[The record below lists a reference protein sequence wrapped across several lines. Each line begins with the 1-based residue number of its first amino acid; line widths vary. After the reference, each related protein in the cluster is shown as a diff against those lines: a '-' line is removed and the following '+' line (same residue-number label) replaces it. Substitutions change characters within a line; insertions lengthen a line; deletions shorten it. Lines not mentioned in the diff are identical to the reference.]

1 MDDIETQIRGTS
13 LQLRAINRQF
23 KWTSGRK
30 EMKNVMRQCTD
41 GIERWNNRDIYERN
55 NA

>member
-13 LQLRAINRQF
+13 LRLRAINRQF

-30 EMKNVMRQCTD
+30 EIILRG
-41 GIERWNNRDIYERN
+41 GITTAENCWPEQ
-55 NA
+55 AEMQGVGA